1 MLAQE
6 IIRRKRDGLTLS
18 GEEIASF
25 VRALSDETLSE
36 AQAAA
41 FAMAVFFRGMDE
53 AETVALTLA
62 MRDSGH
68 VLSWPGIER
77 PIADKHST
85 GGIGDNVSLMLAP
98 IAAAAGLAVPMISG
112 RGLGPSGGTLDKL
125 ESIPGYNISPDE
137 TTLRRVIN
145 ETGSAIIGQT
155 AELAPAD
162 KRLYAIRDVTATV
175 ESMPLIVS
183 SILSKKLAA
192 GLQTLVLD
200 VKFGNGAFMTDPEDA
215 KALAR
220 LLVRVASGAGLAT
233 TALVTDMNEP
243 LADAVGNAVEIEN
256 ALSFLKGDKTGTRL
270 EAVVL
275 AFAAEMI
282 ANAGLAEDH
291 DRAREMALET
301 LTSGRAL
308 ESFGRMVSGLG
319 GPADFVERWES
330 YLPKAAII
338 RAVEAPTS
346 GYLSACDARA
356 IGLSVVSL
364 GGGRQLPKDRID
376 HSVGY
381 SGLKPLGSRIEAGE
395 PLAMLHAAGE
405 DDWRQ
410 AAASLRAA
418 ITITD
423 SPPVE
428 RPLILDRVDLRGDD
442 L

>member
-25 VRALSDETLSE
+25 VRALGDETLSE

-41 FAMAVFFRGMDE
+41 FAMAVFFHGMDE

-68 VLSWPGIER
+68 VLSWPGIDR

-125 ESIPGYNISPDE
+125 ESIPGYNIGPDE
-137 TTLRRVIN
+137 ATLRRIIN
-145 ETGSAIIGQT
+145 ETGCAIIGQT

-200 VKFGNGAFMTDPEDA
+200 VKFGNGAFMTDPDDA
-215 KALAR
+215 RALAR
-220 LLVRVASGAGLAT
+220 LLVRVANGAGLAT

-256 ALSFLKGDKTGTRL
+256 ALSFLRGEKAGTRL
-270 EAVVL
+270 EAVVF
-275 AFAAEMI
+275 AFASEMI
-282 ANAGLAEDH
+282 ANAGLAESH
-291 DRAREMALET
+291 DRAREIAVET
-301 LTSGRAL
+301 VSGGRAM
-308 ESFGRMVSGLG
+308 ETFGRMVAGLG

-338 RAVEAPTS
+338 RPVEAPSS
-346 GYLSACDARA
+346 GYLAACDARA

-364 GGGRQLPKDRID
+364 GGGRQRPTDRID

-381 SGLKPLGSRIEAGE
+381 SVLRPLGAKVAAGE
-395 PLAMLHAAGE
+395 PLALVHAATEEGWQE
-405 DDWRQ
+405 
-410 AAASLRAA
+410 AAATLRAA
-418 ITITD
+418 IAIED
-423 SPPVE
+423 NPPAD
-428 RPLILDRVDLRGDD
+428 RPLVLDRVDVSDSD

>member
-18 GEEIASF
+18 GEEIAAF

-68 VLSWPGIER
+68 VLSWPGIDR

-137 TTLRRVIN
+137 ATLRRVIN
-145 ETGSAIIGQT
+145 ETGCAIIGQT

-200 VKFGNGAFMTDPEDA
+200 VKFGNGAFMTDPDDA
-215 KALAR
+215 RALAR
-220 LLVRVASGAGLAT
+220 LLVRVANGAGLAT

-256 ALSFLKGDKTGTRL
+256 ALSFLRGEKSGTRL
-270 EAVVL
+270 ETVVL

-282 ANAGLAEDH
+282 ANAGLAEDR
-291 DRAREMALET
+291 DRAREIARET
-301 LTSGRAL
+301 LTSGMAL
-308 ESFGRMVSGLG
+308 DTFGRMVAGLG

-330 YLPKAAII
+330 YLPKATII
-338 RAVEAPTS
+338 RPVEAPSS
-346 GYLSACDARA
+346 GYLAACDARA
-356 IGLSVVSL
+356 IGMSVVSL
-364 GGGRQLPKDRID
+364 GGGRQRPTDRID
-376 HSVGY
+376 HSIGY
-381 SGLKPLGSRIEAGE
+381 SALRPLGAEVSAGE
-395 PLAMLHAAGE
+395 PLALVHAATEEG
-405 DDWRQ
+405 WQ
-410 AAASLRAA
+410 AAAATLRAA
-418 ITITD
+418 IAIED
-423 SPPVE
+423 NPPAE
-428 RPLILDRVDLRGDD
+428 RPLVLDRVDVSDND

>member
-6 IIRRKRDGLTLS
+6 IIRRKRDGLALS
-18 GEEIASF
+18 GEEITAF
-25 VRALSDETLSE
+25 VAALSNETLSE

-68 VLSWPGIER
+68 VLSWRGIDR

-112 RGLGPSGGTLDKL
+112 RGLGPTGGTLDKL

-137 TTLRRVIN
+137 TALRDTIAK
-145 ETGSAIIGQT
+145 TGCAIIGQT

-192 GLQTLVLD
+192 GLETLVLD
-200 VKFGNGAFMTDPEDA
+200 VKFGNGAFMTDPNDA
-215 KALAR
+215 TALAR
-220 LLVRVASGAGLAT
+220 LLVKVANGAGLAT

-243 LADAVGNAVEIEN
+243 LADAVGNAVEVEN
-256 ALSFLKGDKTGTRL
+256 ALAFLRGEKAGTRL
-270 EAVVL
+270 ETVVIAL
-275 AFAAEMI
+275 AAEMI
-282 ANAGLAEDH
+282 ASAGLAGTHDH
-291 DRAREMALET
+291 AAEIARDTLRDGCALET
-301 LTSGRAL
+301 FA
-308 ESFGRMVSGLG
+308 RMVAGLG
-319 GPADFVERWES
+319 GPGDFVERSEK

-338 RAVEAPTS
+338 RPVEATS
-346 GYLSACDARA
+346 SGFLSAIDARA
-356 IGLSVVSL
+356 VGMSVVTL
-364 GGGRQLPKDRID
+364 GGGRRTASDMID

-381 SGLKPLGSRIEAGE
+381 SALKSLGAKVDTGEA
-395 PLAMLHAAGE
+395 LAIVHAASE
-405 DDWRQ
+405 DHWQR
-410 AAASLRAA
+410 AASALRNAFTIADTAPAA
-418 ITITD
+418 
-423 SPPVE
+423 
-428 RPLILDRVDLRGDD
+428 RPLVLARIDGTTQAR
-442 L
+442 

>member
-6 IIRRKRDGLTLS
+6 IIRRKREGLTLS
-18 GEEIASF
+18 GEEIAAF

-68 VLSWPGIER
+68 VLSWPGIDR

-137 TTLRRVIN
+137 ATLRRIIN
-145 ETGSAIIGQT
+145 ETGCAIIGQT

-200 VKFGNGAFMTDPEDA
+200 VKFGNGAFMIDPDDA
-215 KALAR
+215 RALAR
-220 LLVRVASGAGLAT
+220 LLVRVANGAGLAT

-256 ALSFLKGDKTGTRL
+256 ALSFLRGEKTGTRL

-275 AFAAEMI
+275 AFASEMI
-282 ANAGLAEDH
+282 ANAGLAENH
-291 DRAREMALET
+291 DRAREIAVET
-301 LTSGRAL
+301 VSSGRAM
-308 ESFGRMVSGLG
+308 ETFGRMVAGLG

-338 RAVEAPTS
+338 RPVEAPSS
-346 GYLSACDARA
+346 GYLAACDARA
-356 IGLSVVSL
+356 IGMSVVSL
-364 GGGRQLPKDRID
+364 GGGRQRPTDRID

-381 SGLKPLGSRIEAGE
+381 SALRPLGAEVAEGE
-395 PLAMLHAAGE
+395 PLALVHAATEEGWE
-405 DDWRQ
+405 
-410 AAASLRAA
+410 AAAATLRAA
-418 ITITD
+418 IAIED
-423 SPPVE
+423 NPPAE
-428 RPLILDRVDLRGDD
+428 RPLVLDRVDVSDND

>member
-18 GEEIASF
+18 GEEITAF

-68 VLSWPGIER
+68 VLSWPGIDR
-77 PIADKHST
+77 PVADKHST

-98 IAAAAGLAVPMISG
+98 IVAATGLAVPMISG

-125 ESIPGYNISPDE
+125 ESIPGYNITPNE
-137 TTLRRVIN
+137 TTLRQVIR
-145 ETGSAIIGQT
+145 ETGCAIIGQT

-200 VKFGNGAFMTDPEDA
+200 VKFGNGAFMTDPDDA
-215 KALAR
+215 RALAG
-220 LLVRVASGAGLAT
+220 LLVRVANGAGLAT

-256 ALSFLKGDKTGTRL
+256 ALSFLRGEKAGTRL

-282 ANAGLAEDH
+282 ANAGLAEDN

-338 RAVEAPTS
+338 HAVEAPSS
-346 GYLSACDARA
+346 GYLSSCDARA
-356 IGLSVVSL
+356 IGMSVVSL
-364 GGGRQLPKDRID
+364 GGGRQRPTDRID

-381 SGLKPLGSRIEAGE
+381 SALRPLGAKVTEGE
-395 PLAMLHAAGE
+395 PFALVHAATEEG
-405 DDWRQ
+405 WQ
-410 AAASLRAA
+410 TAAATLLEA
-418 ITITD
+418 IAIAD
-423 SPPVE
+423 NPPAD
-428 RPLILDRVDLRGDD
+428 RPLVLDRLDVSDNDL
-442 L
+442 

>member
-68 VLSWPGIER
+68 VLSWPGIDR

-125 ESIPGYNISPDE
+125 ESIPRYNISPDE
-137 TTLRRVIN
+137 ATLRRIIN
-145 ETGSAIIGQT
+145 ETGCAIIGQT

-200 VKFGNGAFMTDPEDA
+200 VKFGNGAFMTDPDDA
-215 KALAR
+215 RALAR
-220 LLVRVASGAGLAT
+220 LLVRVANGAGLAT

-256 ALSFLKGDKTGTRL
+256 ALSFLRGEKAGTRL

-275 AFAAEMI
+275 AFASEMI

-291 DRAREMALET
+291 DRAREIAVET
-301 LTSGRAL
+301 VSSGRAL
-308 ESFGRMVSGLG
+308 ETFGRMVACLG
-319 GPADFVERWES
+319 GPVDFVERWES
-330 YLPKAAII
+330 YLPKATII
-338 RAVEAPTS
+338 RPVEAPAS
-346 GYLSACDARA
+346 GYLVACDARA
-356 IGLSVVSL
+356 IGMSVVSL
-364 GGGRQLPKDRID
+364 GGGRQRPADRID

-381 SGLKPLGSRIEAGE
+381 SVLRPLGAKLAAGE
-395 PLAMLHAAGE
+395 PLALVHAATEEG
-405 DDWRQ
+405 WQ
-410 AAASLRAA
+410 AAAATLRAA
-418 ITITD
+418 IAIED
-423 SPPVE
+423 NPPAD
-428 RPLILDRVDLRGDD
+428 RPLVLDRVDVSGND

>member
-18 GEEIASF
+18 GEEISVF
-25 VRALSDETLSE
+25 VAALANETLSE

-41 FAMAVFFRGMDE
+41 FAMAVFFCGMDE

-68 VLSWPGIER
+68 VLSWPGIDR

-112 RGLGPSGGTLDKL
+112 RGLGASGGTLDKL
-125 ESIPGYNISPDE
+125 ESIPGYNIAPDE
-137 TTLRRVIN
+137 TTLSRIIN
-145 ETGSAIIGQT
+145 DNGCAIIGQT

-200 VKFGNGAFMTDPEDA
+200 VKFGNGAFMAEPDDA
-215 KALAR
+215 RALAR
-220 LLVRVASGAGLAT
+220 LLVQVANGAGLPT

-256 ALSFLKGDKTGTRL
+256 ALSFLSGEKAGTRL
-270 EAVVL
+270 ETVVL

-282 ANAGLAEDH
+282 ANAGLADSRESASDI
-291 DRAREMALET
+291 AREVLS
-301 LTSGRAL
+301 SGRAL
-308 ESFGRMVSGLG
+308 DRFGRMVAGLG
-319 GPADFVERWES
+319 GPSDFVERWQS
-330 YLPKAAII
+330 YLPKANVI
-338 RAVEAPTS
+338 RAVAAPLS
-346 GYLSACDARA
+346 GYLTAIDARA

-364 GGGRQLPKDRID
+364 GGGRKRPADRID

-381 SGLKPLGSRIEAGE
+381 SMMKPLGTRVEEGE
-395 PLAMLHAAGE
+395 PLALVHAATE
-405 DDWRQ
+405 DGWQ
-410 AAASLRAA
+410 AAAATLSDA
-418 ITITD
+418 ITIGNN
-423 SPPVE
+423 PPST
-428 RPLILDRVDLRGDD
+428 RPLVLERVD
-442 L
+442 

>member
-18 GEEIASF
+18 GEDISAF
-25 VRALSDETLSE
+25 IGALSDETLSE

-68 VLSWPGIER
+68 VLTWPGIDR

-98 IAAAAGLAVPMISG
+98 IAAGAGLAVPMISG

-125 ESIPGYNISPDE
+125 ESIPGYSISPDE
-137 TTLRRVIN
+137 TALRRVI
-145 ETGSAIIGQT
+145 GQAGCAIIGQT

-200 VKFGNGAFMTDPEDA
+200 VKFGNGAFMSDPDDA

-220 LLVRVASGAGLAT
+220 LLVKVANGAGLAT

-256 ALSFLKGDKTGTRL
+256 ALSFLRGEKSGTRL
-270 EAVVL
+270 ETVVL

-282 ANAGLAEDH
+282 ANAGLADDH
-291 DRAREMALET
+291 DRARAIARETLASGKALET
-301 LTSGRAL
+301 
-308 ESFGRMVSGLG
+308 FGRVVAGLG

-330 YLPKAAII
+330 YLPKAAMI
-338 RAVEAPTS
+338 RAVESPAS
-346 GYLSACDARA
+346 GYLSTIDARA
-356 IGLSVVSL
+356 IGMSVVSL
-364 GGGRQLPKDRID
+364 GGGRKRPGDRID

-381 SGLKPLGSRIEAGE
+381 SALRPLGTRIEAGE
-395 PLAMLHAAGE
+395 PLGLVHAATEE
-405 DDWRQ
+405 DWQ
-410 AAASLRAA
+410 AAAAALLKAIGIADRAPA
-418 ITITD
+418 
-423 SPPVE
+423 E
-428 RPLILDRVDLRGDD
+428 RPLVLDRVDGSDNHL
-442 L
+442 